1 MRLNTIR
8 PGDGAKKIAKRVGR
22 GIGSGLGKTCG
33 RGHKGQKSR
42 AGGFH
47 KIGFEGGQMPIQRR
61 LPKRGFKS
69 RHTYETAEIT
79 LAGLER
85 LSVDQVD
92 VEVLKQSG
100 LVPAFVKK
108 VKIIAS
114 GEISRAV
121 TLKDIKTSKGAK
133 KVLEAAG
140 GKLL

>member
-1 MRLNTIR
+1 MKLNELT
-8 PGDGAKKIAKRVGR
+8 PSVPKKNRKRIGR
-22 GIGSGLGKTCG
+22 GNSSGWGKTAG
-33 RGHKGQKSR
+33 KGSNGQNSR
-42 AGGFH
+42 AGGGV
-47 KIGFEGGQMPIQRR
+47 KPYFEGGQMPIQRR

-100 LVPAFVKK
+100 LIPAFVKK

>member
-1 MRLNTIR
+1 MCIR
-8 PGDGAKKIAKRVGR
+8 DR
-22 GIGSGLGKTCG
+22 
-33 RGHKGQKSR
+33 
-42 AGGFH
+42 
-47 KIGFEGGQMPIQRR
+47 
-61 LPKRGFKS
+61 PKRGFKS

-100 LVPAFVKK
+100 LIPAFVKK